1 MAKARRRITKILISS
16 SLIIAGLL
24 PHAASSE
31 SIGWRLIKKS
41 IRIQF
46 PSVAEISTQSLA
58 EWLTDQ
64 DRDKPLL
71 LDTRASEEFAVSRL
85 PGAITAPSLEDA
97 LKALV
102 NVAKD
107 YPIVAYCSV
116 GYRSAKLVEKL
127 QSKGFVNVY
136 NLEGSIF
143 EWVNSGRPVY
153 RDHEEVFVVHPY
165 NSVWG
170 RLLDEQYHFDVPE

>member
-24 PHAASSE
+24 PNTAPSE

-46 PSVAEISTQSLA
+46 PSVAQLSTQELA
-58 EWLTDQ
+58 DWLLAQ
-64 DRDKPLL
+64 ERDKPLL
-71 LDTRASEEFAVSRL
+71 IDTRGSDEYDVSHL
-85 PGAITAPSLEDA
+85 PGAISATSLEDA
-97 LKALV
+97 LKALI
-102 NVAKD
+102 NVVKD

-116 GYRSAKLVEKL
+116 GYRSAKLVEQL
-127 QSKGFVNVY
+127 QVAGFVNVY

-143 EWVNSGRPVY
+143 EWANSGKSVY
-153 RDHEEVFVVHPY
+153 RGHNKVFVVHPY
-165 NSVWG
+165 NGVWG
-170 RLLDEQYHFDVPE
+170 RFLNKQYHPDVAE

>member
-1 MAKARRRITKILISS
+1 MVKARRRVAKILISS
-16 SLIIAGLL
+16 SLIISGLL
-24 PHAASSE
+24 PHVASSE
-31 SIGWRLIKKS
+31 SIGWRLIKLS

-46 PSVAEISTQSLA
+46 PSAAEISTQSLA
-58 EWLTDQ
+58 EWLADQ
-64 DRDKPLL
+64 DREKPLL
-71 LDTRASEEFAVSRL
+71 LDTRAPEEFAVSRL
-85 PGAITAPSLEDA
+85 PDAITAPSLEDA

-127 QSKGFVNVY
+127 QAKGFVNVY

-143 EWVNSGRPVY
+143 EWVNSGRAVY
-153 RDHEEVFVVHPY
+153 RDHEEVIVVHPY
-165 NSVWG
+165 NRVWG
-170 RLLDEQYHFDVPE
+170 RLLNEQYQSDVLE